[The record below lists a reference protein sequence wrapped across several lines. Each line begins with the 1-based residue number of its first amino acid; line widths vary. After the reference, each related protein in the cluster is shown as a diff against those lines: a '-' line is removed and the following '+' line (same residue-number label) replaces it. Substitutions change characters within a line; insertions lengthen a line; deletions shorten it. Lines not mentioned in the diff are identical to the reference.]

1 MGRPAGSKNKIEAT
15 ALAPKER
22 YFDPKPED
30 IRKAGASV
38 FAAQIMCELLPE
50 VLVTLKAS
58 LDARIALFDSGRV
71 LIDLCYP
78 GRLQILARHHKQL
91 FELDE
96 SDIEGLKMEDFP
108 AEILGKGF
116 KTAALIDVLAL
127 PGTKKL

>member
-1 MGRPAGSKNKIEAT
+1 MGRPAGSRNRVTQFDSDERKEPKGAPLGGDV
-15 ALAPKER
+15 LA
-22 YFDPKPED
+22 
-30 IRKAGASV
+30 A
-38 FAAQIMCELLPE
+38 
-50 VLVTLKAS
+50 LKAS

-96 SDIEGLKMEDFP
+96 SDIEGLEMQDFP

>member
-1 MGRPAGSKNKIEAT
+1 MGRPAGSRNKIEAT
-15 ALAPKER
+15 ALAPRER

-30 IRKAGASV
+30 IREAGASV
-38 FAAQIMCELLPE
+38 LT
-50 VLVTLKAS
+50 VLRAS

-78 GRLQILARHHKQL
+78 GLRIYARHHKQL

-116 KTAALIDVLAL
+116 KTALLSDVLAL